1 MNQPIAPLLVVISV
15 PKKVPLYVFMR
26 KVRRGTIVQP
36 HWNLRQ
42 LWENYSAHSEIQS
55 VTQHD
60 EPFIVKF

>member
-1 MNQPIAPLLVVISV
+1 
-15 PKKVPLYVFMR
+15 MR